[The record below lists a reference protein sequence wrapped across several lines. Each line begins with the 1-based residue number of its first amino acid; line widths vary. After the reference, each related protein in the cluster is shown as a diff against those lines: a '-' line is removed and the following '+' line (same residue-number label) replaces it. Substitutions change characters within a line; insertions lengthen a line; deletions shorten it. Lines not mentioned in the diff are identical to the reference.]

1 MKDIRRVSGL
11 YITFISAE
19 SNLRVVSKEKRV
31 ILQGRAEL
39 QPLR

>member
-1 MKDIRRVSGL
+1 MKDISGL
-11 YITFISAE
+11 YTTFVSAE
-19 SNLRVVSKEKRV
+19 SNLRVVSKGKRV